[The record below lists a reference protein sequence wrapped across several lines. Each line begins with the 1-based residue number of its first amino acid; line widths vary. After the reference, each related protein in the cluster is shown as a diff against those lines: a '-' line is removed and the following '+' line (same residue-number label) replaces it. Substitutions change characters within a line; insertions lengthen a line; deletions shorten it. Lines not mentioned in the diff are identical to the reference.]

1 MSPVIKEKID
11 RYIANLTGFDERG
24 EDPVEASIYLSL
36 ERLVDS
42 VPDPNLARTL
52 LQMISLLDQK
62 YITGDILTSMAEVII
77 VEANGN
83 VS

>member
-11 RYIANLTGFDERG
+11 RYIANLTGIDERG

-42 VPDPNLARTL
+42 VPHPNLARTL